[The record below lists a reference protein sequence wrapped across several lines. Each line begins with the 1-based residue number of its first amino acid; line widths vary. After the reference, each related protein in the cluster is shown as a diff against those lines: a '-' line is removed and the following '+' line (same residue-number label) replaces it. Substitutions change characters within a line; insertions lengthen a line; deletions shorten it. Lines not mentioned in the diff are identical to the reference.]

1 MALIVV
7 VGVVAVAPAA
17 GAHPLGNFTSNA
29 YAGLRIQPDQVLVDY
44 VVDLAEIPAFR
55 EINRIDADGDDELSE
70 TERNRYRT
78 GECERLA
85 TGLDLTVAGQ
95 SVALAPESSRLTF
108 PPGTAGLDTLRLE
121 CDLVGPTAAIGSGTT
136 VELTDGNFDGRVGWR
151 EITAVGDR
159 TTVTESDVPEETSS
173 DRLVEYPEEEL
184 TSPLVQRSAIVTV
197 QPGGPAAPDP
207 REDPAT
213 PGPLRAFDSF
223 TSLVS
228 RQTLTIPFA
237 AFAMGVAFMLGT
249 FHALAPGHGKT
260 VIAAYMV
267 SERGS
272 RRQAL
277 LLGWTV
283 AVTHTGGVFALG
295 LVVSNS
301 SIAPESLY
309 PYLGALSGVLVIA
322 IGAALLIRALR
333 FRRTFGH
340 FALGGHHH
348 HGGFG
353 HHHDHG
359 HDHGGHDHDHGAQGN
374 GHDHDTVADHDADA
388 LRADLAEHAPG
399 PLAAGVSHATTV
411 IDAAPL
417 HDHDTLPNPHPTRV
431 DGHDHDVV
439 THEHGHDH
447 AATHQDGHSHDHDHL
462 AFDDRAPTED
472 HRRPLQPIR
481 RRNLMAMGFAG
492 GLVPSPSAL
501 LVLLGAITLGR
512 AWFGFLLIVMYG
524 LGMAATLVTAG
535 FLLERVRAR
544 IDRRMAQRSNP
555 RLVRLAA
562 ALPLITATLVL
573 AGGLVIAIRALTAA

>member
-1 MALIVV
+1 MLVSLILATGALVT
-7 VGVVAVAPAA
+7 AVPA
-17 GAHPLGNFTSNA
+17 GAHPLGNFTTNT

-55 EINRIDADGDDELSE
+55 EIDRIDTNGDDELSE
-70 TERNRYRT
+70 TERARYRNN
-78 GECERLA
+78 ECQRFA
-85 TGLDLTVAGQ
+85 AGLELTVAGEPVVL
-95 SVALAPESSRLTF
+95 SSESSRLTF
-108 PPGTAGLDTLRLE
+108 PPGVAGLDILRLE
-121 CDLVGPTAAIGSGTT
+121 CDLVGPISEIEAGTT
-136 VELTDGNFDGRVGWR
+136 VEVADGNLDDRLGWR

-159 TTVTESDVPEETSS
+159 TTVTDADVAEETASE
-173 DRLVEYPEEEL
+173 RLVTYPEEGL
-184 TSPLVQRSAIVTV
+184 SSPLDQRAATLTV
-197 QPGGPAAPDP
+197 EPGGPPAPDP
-207 REDPAT
+207 RDSEGT
-213 PGPLRAFDSF
+213 LGPLRAFDSF

-228 RQTLTIPFA
+228 RQNLTIPFGL
-237 AFAMGVAFMLGT
+237 FAVGVAFMLGT

-301 SIAPESLY
+301 SVAPESLY
-309 PYLGALSGVLVIA
+309 PYLGALSGALVMG
-322 IGAALLIRALR
+322 IGAALLVRALR
-333 FRRTFGH
+333 FRRTFGT

-348 HGGFG
+348 HGGG
-353 HHHDHG
+353 HHHHGHGDDHHQEQGHDEGSG
-359 HDHGGHDHDHGAQGN
+359 HDHPPGTSHA
-374 GHDHDTVADHDADA
+374 DTNAEE
-388 LRADLAEHAPG
+388 LRADLAEPVAG
-399 PLAAGVSHATTV
+399 PLAMGVAHATTV

-417 HDHDTLPNPHPTRV
+417 HDHDHTP
-431 DGHDHDVV
+431 DHDH
-439 THEHGHDH
+439 G
-447 AATHQDGHSHDHDHL
+447 AAPTHDHDHEDVTSPDHDHDQT
-462 AFDDRAPTED
+462 DDR
-472 HRRPLQPIR
+472 HRPAQPIR

-512 AWFGFLLIVMYG
+512 AWFGFLLIVAYG
-524 LGMAATLVTAG
+524 LGMAATLITAG

-562 ALPLITATLVL
+562 VLPLLTAILVL
-573 AGGLVIAIRALTAA
+573 AGGLVIAFRAITA